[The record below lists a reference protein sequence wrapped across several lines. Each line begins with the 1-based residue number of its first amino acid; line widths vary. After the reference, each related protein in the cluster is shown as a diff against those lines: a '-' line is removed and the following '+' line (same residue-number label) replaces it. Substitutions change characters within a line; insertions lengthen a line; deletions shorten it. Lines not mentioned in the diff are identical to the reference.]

1 MGATQS
7 TSWIV
12 HGGEKERV
20 AKRGKR
26 GGGNGNGRGGGEG
39 EGGGKGKV
47 ENRIIVQRRPRCRL
61 GADEKEEMKWTVRL
75 TGIYI
80 LSCAICVSELC
91 RVTVRRI
98 RSGKSVIITR
108 ATLAEASLLFPLTSS
123 SPPIL
128 LSPPHFDARLAVSVS
143 HPCTPVSLHPRRSIH
158 RIESLFPPFPPFFAA
173 LSARPPICSL
183 VSSGR
188 KLAARALPRA
198 FVPTLD
204 SSPSTSDNAG
214 VCPVAAR
221 NARRENAKINNG
233 DPPRVNPPRGGERD
247 SSRSST
253 KPVYLPSYI
262 TCPRSTDARRY
273 ASASVRNEI
282 CPHLAC
288 PPPPPSRS
296 LSVSRALLS
305 S

>member
-12 HGGEKERV
+12 HGGEKERA

-188 KLAARALPRA
+188 KLAARALPR
-198 FVPTLD
+198 VR
-204 SSPSTSDNAG
+204 SSARLISLSLRQRG
-214 VCPVAAR
+214 GLSRGREECAAR
-221 NARRENAKINNG
+221 
-233 DPPRVNPPRGGERD
+233 ER
-247 SSRSST
+247 
-253 KPVYLPSYI
+253 K
-262 TCPRSTDARRY
+262 
-273 ASASVRNEI
+273 NK
-282 CPHLAC
+282 
-288 PPPPPSRS
+288 
-296 LSVSRALLS
+296 
-305 S
+305 